1 MYQYDERPRLTLY
14 HATAFYSMKH
24 QRLDCLEIRLW
35 CQLSSIETC
44 DLLIPFSLPRFVC
57 YKRLAEEDYQMC
69 TATKHIILTYSYT
82 FCDKST

>member
-44 DLLIPFSLPRFVC
+44 DLLIPFSHFCMTVVL
-57 YKRLAEEDYQMC
+57 
-69 TATKHIILTYSYT
+69 TIIELEACLLYRKPLKIKMWT
-82 FCDKST
+82 